1 MRKDKVK
8 TDYTS
13 VKDSEL
19 AILAGKIAGFME
31 GNSHFS
37 ADIKPSAAEL
47 LAAAEDYRIKHEVA
61 INGGSS
67 HEKELKKEAKLTLQ
81 GMLTHLAHMVNIEAK
96 GNTVALSSTG
106 LMFNKQPTAQQEP
119 GITERIILRDGR
131 LTGQMRV
138 DFDRIYNAYEYE
150 IAVGEMDSASDRIIW
165 NELYLT
171 SSSSNTIIAPLTPGT
186 RYYVRVRGRNKIGT
200 GDWSDPVSMIVR

>member
-1 MRKDKVK
+1 MRRDKVR
-8 TDYTS
+8 TDYTN

-31 GNSHFS
+31 GNTNFS
-37 ADIKPSAAEL
+37 ADIKPTAAEL

-67 HEKELKKEAKLTLQ
+67 HEKELKKAAKLKLR
-81 GMLTHLAHMVNIEAK
+81 GMLTHLAHMVNIEAQ

-106 LMFNKQPTAQQEP
+106 LMFNKQPTALQEP
-119 GITERIILRDGR
+119 GITDRIILRDGR

-138 DFDRIYNAYEYE
+138 DFDKIYNAYEYE
-150 IAVGEMDSASDRIIW
+150 VQVGEMDSISEKIVWDKTH
-165 NELYLT
+165 LT
-171 SSSSNTIIAPLTPGT
+171 PSSSNTIIAPLTPGT

>member
-1 MRKDKVK
+1 MRKEKVK
-8 TDYTS
+8 TDYTG

-19 AILAGKIAGFME
+19 AILAGKVAGFME
-31 GNSHFS
+31 GNTLFS

-47 LAAAEDYRIKHEVA
+47 LAAAEDYRVKHEVA

-67 HEKELKKEAKLTLQ
+67 HEKELKKEAKLKLQ
-81 GMLTHLAHMVNIEAK
+81 GMLTHLAHMVNIESK

-106 LMFNKQPTAQQEP
+106 LIFNKQPSALQEP
-119 GITERIILRDGR
+119 GVTDRIILKDGR

-138 DFDRIYNAYEYE
+138 DFDKIPNAYEYE
-150 IAVGEMDSASDRIIW
+150 IEVGEMDSASERIIW
-165 NELYLT
+165 GETHLT
-171 SSSSNTIIAPLTPGT
+171 PSSNNTIIAPLTAGT
-186 RYYVRVRGRNKIGT
+186 RYYVRVRGRNKVGT

>member
-1 MRKDKVK
+1 MRRDKVK
-8 TDYTS
+8 TDYTG

-31 GNSHFS
+31 GNTLFS
-37 ADIKPSAAEL
+37 TDIKPTAAEL

-61 INGGSS
+61 INGGST
-67 HEKELKKEAKLTLQ
+67 HEKELKKAAKSKLQ
-81 GMLTHLAHMVNIEAK
+81 GMLTHLAHMVNIEAQ

-106 LMFNKQPTAQQEP
+106 LIFNKQHTAQQEP
-119 GITERIILRDGR
+119 GTTDRIILRDGR
-131 LTGQMRV
+131 LVGQMRV
-138 DFDRIYNAYEYE
+138 DFDRIHNAYEYE
-150 IAVGEMDSASDRIIW
+150 IQVGEMDSTSERIIW
-165 NELYLT
+165 GDTHLT
-171 SSSSNTIIAPLTPGT
+171 PSSNNTVIAPLTPAT

>member
-1 MRKDKVK
+1 MRRDKVK
-8 TDYTS
+8 TDYTG

-31 GNSHFS
+31 GNTNFS
-37 ADIKPSAAEL
+37 TDIKPSAAEL
-47 LAAAEDYRIKHEVA
+47 LAAAEDYRIKHEIA

-67 HEKELKKEAKLTLQ
+67 HEKELKKEAKSKLLN
-81 GMLTHLAHMVNIEAK
+81 MLTHLAHMVNIEAQ

-106 LMFNKQPTAQQEP
+106 LVFNKQPTAQQEP
-119 GITERIILRDGR
+119 GITDRIILKDGR

-150 IAVGEMDSASDRIIW
+150 IQVGEMDSSSERIIW
-165 NELYLT
+165 GEMHLT
-171 SSSSNTIIAPLTPGT
+171 ASSMNTIIAPLVPGT

-200 GDWSDPVSMIVR
+200 GDWSDPVSMMVR

>member
-8 TDYTS
+8 TDYTN

-31 GNSHFS
+31 GNTNFS
-37 ADIKPSAAEL
+37 TDIKPSAAEL
-47 LAAAEDYRIKHEVA
+47 LAAAEDYRVKHEVA

-67 HEKELKKEAKLTLQ
+67 HEKELKKESKLKLQ

-106 LMFNKQPTAQQEP
+106 LIFNKQHTAQQIP
-119 GITERIILRDGR
+119 GITDRITLKDGH

-138 DFDRIYNAYEYE
+138 DFDRIHHAYEYE
-150 IAVGEMDSASDRIIW
+150 VQIGEMDSTSERIIW
-165 NELYLT
+165 GEMHLT
-171 SSSSNTIIAPLTPGT
+171 PSSSNTVIAPLTPGT

>member
-8 TDYTS
+8 TDYTN

-31 GNSHFS
+31 GNPHFS

-67 HEKELKKEAKLTLQ
+67 HEKELKKEAKIKLQ
-81 GMLTHLAHMVNIEAK
+81 DMLTYLAHMVNVTAK

-106 LMFNKQPTAQQEP
+106 LMFNKQPTPQQVP
-119 GITERIILRDGR
+119 DTTDRIVLTDGR
-131 LTGQMRV
+131 LSGQMRV
-138 DFDRIYNAYEYE
+138 DFDKIPGAYEYE
-150 IAVGEMDSASDRIIW
+150 IQVGEKDSISDNIIW
-165 NELYLT
+165 GDIHLT
-171 SSSSNTIIAPLTPGT
+171 SSSANTILAPLTPGV

-200 GDWSDPVSMIVR
+200 GDWSDSVSRMVR

>member
-1 MRKDKVK
+1 MRRDKVK
-8 TDYTS
+8 TDYKG

-31 GNSHFS
+31 GNALFS
-37 ADIKPSAAEL
+37 TDIKPSAAEL

-61 INGGSS
+61 INGGST
-67 HEKELKKEAKLTLQ
+67 HEKELKKAAKLKLQ
-81 GMLTHLAHMVNIEAK
+81 GMLTHLAHMVNIEAQ

-106 LMFNKQPTAQQEP
+106 LIFNKQHTAQQEP
-119 GITERIILRDGR
+119 GTTDRIILKDGR
-131 LTGQMRV
+131 LAGQMRI

-150 IAVGEMDSASDRIIW
+150 IQVGEMDSATERIIW
-165 NELYLT
+165 GVTHLT
-171 SSSSNTIIAPLTPGT
+171 PSSYNTIIAPLTPGT

>member
-1 MRKDKVK
+1 MRRDKVR
-8 TDYTS
+8 TDYTG

-31 GNSHFS
+31 GNTLFS

-47 LAAAEDYRIKHEVA
+47 LAAAEDYRLKHEVA
-61 INGGSS
+61 INGGST
-67 HEKELKKEAKLTLQ
+67 HEKELKKAAKLKLQ
-81 GMLTHLAHMVNIEAK
+81 GMLTQLAHMVNIEAQ

-106 LMFNKQPTAQQEP
+106 LIFNKQHTAQQEP
-119 GITERIILRDGR
+119 GTTDRIILKDGR
-131 LTGQMRV
+131 LAGQMRI

-150 IAVGEMDSASDRIIW
+150 IQVGEMDSATERIIW
-165 NELYLT
+165 GDTHLT
-171 SSSSNTIIAPLTPGT
+171 PSSYNTIIAPLTPGT
-186 RYYVRVRGRNKIGT
+186 RYHVRVRGRNKIGT